1 MDPTLTQ
8 QQREFRGEVRA
19 FLAEPRVRKAVEE
32 IARYRPREEPAILEV
47 YRWLGERGWLA
58 ASWPV
63 EFGGLGKTRRRSG
76 DPSPR
81 RWPSPGYPT
90 TRMCCRS
97 TSSVCSC

>member
-58 ASWPV
+58 
-63 EFGGLGKTRRRSG
+63 GLPARYQGARMSAFSGRKRR
-76 DPSPR
+76 
-81 RWPSPGYPT
+81 
-90 TRMCCRS
+90 
-97 TSSVCSC
+97 